1 MPTALRP
8 VNGGRALLDEQD
20 EAPLRRTT
28 DSKYLFAVLRQ
39 EPDGSSVLRRP
50 QTSFQLTVSDCQGI
64 NARMPR
70 STVE

>member
-1 MPTALRP
+1 MTLADGPW
-8 VNGGRALLDEQD
+8 ALLDEQY
-20 EAPLRRTT
+20 EALLRRTT